1 MISCRRYILYIFDY
15 SGNCFIDILCVE
27 LYVMYAKI
35 LVPYDGSKPS
45 NNALNYAVH
54 IVKANISTSISESS
68 LPSLPATDNT
78 ITTIHSRPE
87 VMLLYIVEQIH
98 APPSFYYGMK
108 IREVKTTEEYLK
120 EVYYNMKAKAMEM
133 LNKKKKEYS
142 NSNISIR
149 TNVFI
154 GKRPVDKIIEFA
166 SNNKV
171 DLIVMGTRGLSGI
184 SRIRALGSVSRGVA
198 ERADCPVLLVH

>member
-1 MISCRRYILYIFDY
+1 
-15 SGNCFIDILCVE
+15 
-27 LYVMYAKI
+27 MYAKI
-35 LVPYDGSKPS
+35 LVPYDGSEPS
-45 NNALNYAVH
+45 NNALTHAVH

-68 LPSLPATDNT
+68 SPLPPPAADNT
-78 ITTIHSRPE
+78 IMTTRSIPE
-87 VMLLYIVEQIH
+87 VMLLYILEQIH
-98 APPSFYYGMK
+98 APPSFDYGMK
-108 IREVKTTEEYLK
+108 IRKVKTTEEYLK
-120 EVYYNMKAKAMEM
+120 EVYYNMKTKAMEM
-133 LNKKKKEYS
+133 LNKKKMEYS
-142 NSNISIR
+142 NSDISIS

-171 DLIVMGTRGLSGI
+171 DLIVMGTRGMSGI

>member
-1 MISCRRYILYIFDY
+1 
-15 SGNCFIDILCVE
+15 
-27 LYVMYAKI
+27 MYAKI

-45 NNALNYAVH
+45 NNALNHAVH
-54 IVKANISTSISESS
+54 IVKANIPTSISES
-68 LPSLPATDNT
+68 PSLPATDNT

-87 VMLLYIVEQIH
+87 VMLLYIIEQIH

-120 EVYYNMKAKAMEM
+120 EVYYNMKTKAMEM
-133 LNKKKKEYS
+133 LNKKRKEYS
-142 NSNISIR
+142 NSNISIS

-154 GKRPVDKIIEFA
+154 GKRPVDKIEFA

-171 DLIVMGTRGLSGI
+171 DLIVMGTCGLSGI

>member
-120 EVYYNMKAKAMEM
+120 EV
-133 LNKKKKEYS
+133 
-142 NSNISIR
+142 
-149 TNVFI
+149 
-154 GKRPVDKIIEFA
+154 
-166 SNNKV
+166 
-171 DLIVMGTRGLSGI
+171 
-184 SRIRALGSVSRGVA
+184 
-198 ERADCPVLLVH
+198 

>member
-1 MISCRRYILYIFDY
+1 
-15 SGNCFIDILCVE
+15 
-27 LYVMYAKI
+27 MYAKI

-54 IVKANISTSISESS
+54 IVKANMSTSISESS

-120 EVYYNMKAKAMEM
+120 EVYYNMKVKAMEM
-133 LNKKKKEYS
+133 LNKKKMEYS
-142 NSNISIR
+142 NSNISIS

-198 ERADCPVLLVH
+198 ERSDCPVLLVQ